1 MGGDSVVAEGGFPLV
16 GIKVSMKLKLNQRD
30 DLHPDGCVA
39 FISLWFSGLEEGVVI
54 RGKGGQKGAQTG
66 HCCLHC
72 CSIKLAALLYKN

>member
-39 FISLWFSGLEEGVVI
+39 FISLWFSGNQGK
-54 RGKGGQKGAQTG
+54 RGPKGGHKQGTVA
-66 HCCLHC
+66 C
-72 CSIKLAALLYKN
+72 IVAASN